1 MNTKW
6 TMRVAVAAML
16 VGLSATVLLSA
27 ANGGKLKVV
36 TPGMLLQLKLLGKK
50 VDIPA
55 NKEAS
60 LPPGEYKPAGIELY
74 ARGVDRKGNPVLW
87 KLTSAG
93 PFGKLATI
101 DVAEGQTT
109 EVEGGEPIT
118 VKASCSVL
126 AQGTTK
132 SVYVGLAYIG
142 QSGEMYSPV
151 VYQGK
156 STAPAPQ
163 LQIVDESGKVLNTAS
178 FEYG

>member
-1 MNTKW
+1 MKW
-6 TMRVAVAAML
+6 TMRVAVAALL

-36 TPGMLLQLKLLGKK
+36 TPGMILNLMVFGQKAA
-50 VDIPA
+50 IPA

-60 LPPGEYKPAGIELY
+60 LPPGEYKPAGIEIY
-74 ARGVDRKGNPVLW
+74 ARETGATGETVLW
-87 KLTSAG
+87 KLTTTG

-101 DVAEGQTT
+101 NVAAGQTT

-118 VKASCSVL
+118 IKVSCNIL

-132 SVYVGLAYIG
+132 ALYIGLAYIG
-142 QSGEMYSPV
+142 KSGETYPPV
-151 VYQGK
+151 VYRGK
-156 STAPAPQ
+156 TQMPAPKF
-163 LQIVDESGKVLNTAS
+163 QIVDESGKVLTTGS

>member
-1 MNTKW
+1 MKW
-6 TMRVAVAAML
+6 TMRVAVVALL

-36 TPGMLLQLKLLGKK
+36 TPGMILNLMVFGRKAA
-50 VDIPA
+50 IPA
-55 NKEAS
+55 NREAS

-74 ARGVDRKGNPVLW
+74 ARGVDNKGKAVLW
-87 KLTSAG
+87 KITSSG

-101 DVAEGQTT
+101 SVAEGQTT

-126 AQGTTK
+126 AKGTAK
-132 SVYVGLAYIG
+132 SLSIGLAYIG
-142 QSGEMYSPV
+142 KSGEYYSAV
-151 VYQGK
+151 VYRGK
-156 STAPAPQ
+156 MRAPAPQ
-163 LQIVDESGKVLNTAS
+163 FQIQDESGKVLSTGN

>member
-1 MNTKW
+1 MKW
-6 TMRVAVAAML
+6 TMRVAVAVLL

-36 TPGMLLQLKLLGKK
+36 TPGMILQMMVFGQKAA
-50 VDIPA
+50 IPA

-74 ARGVDRKGNPVLW
+74 ARETDNKGNLVLW
-87 KLTSAG
+87 KLTSSG
-93 PFGKLATI
+93 PYGKLATI
-101 DVAEGQTT
+101 SVAEGQTT

-118 VKASCSVL
+118 IKASCSVL
-126 AQGTTK
+126 AKGSDK

-142 QSGEMYSPV
+142 KSGEMYSPV
-151 VYQGK
+151 VYRGAMQ
-156 STAPAPQ
+156 APAPQ
-163 LQIVDESGKVLNTAS
+163 LQFSDESGKVLNTAS

>member
-1 MNTKW
+1 MKW
-6 TMRVAVAAML
+6 TMRVAVAVLL

-36 TPGMLLQLKLLGKK
+36 TPGMILQMMVFGQKAA
-50 VDIPA
+50 IPA

-74 ARGVDRKGNPVLW
+74 AREADNKGNPVLW
-87 KLTSAG
+87 KLTSSG
-93 PFGKLATI
+93 PYGKLATI
-101 DVAEGQTT
+101 SVAEGQTT
-109 EVEGGEPIT
+109 EVEGGEPIA
-118 VKASCSVL
+118 VKASCSIQ
-126 AQGTTK
+126 AQGTAK

-142 QSGEMYSPV
+142 KSGEMYSPA
-151 VYQGK
+151 VYRG
-156 STAPAPQ
+156 TMRAPAPQ

>member
-1 MNTKW
+1 MKW

-27 ANGGKLKVV
+27 ANGGNLKVV
-36 TPGMLLQLKLLGKK
+36 TPGMLLQLNLLGKK

-74 ARGVDRKGNPVLW
+74 ARETDNKGKAVLW
-87 KLTSAG
+87 KVTSSG
-93 PFGKLATI
+93 PYGKLATI
-101 DVAEGQTT
+101 SVAEGQTT

-118 VKASCSVL
+118 VKASCSIQ

-132 SVYVGLAYIG
+132 SLYIGLAYIG
-142 QSGEMYSPV
+142 KSGEMYSPA
-151 VYQGK
+151 VYRGAMQ
-156 STAPAPQ
+156 APAPQ

>member
-1 MNTKW
+1 MKW
-6 TMRVAVAAML
+6 TMRVAVAVML

-36 TPGMLLQLKLLGKK
+36 TPGMILQLMVFGQKAA
-50 VDIPA
+50 IPA

-74 ARGVDRKGNPVLW
+74 ARETDNKGKLILW
-87 KLTSAG
+87 KLTSTG

-101 DVAEGQTT
+101 SVAEGQTT

-118 VKASCSVL
+118 VKASCSIQ

-142 QSGEMYSPV
+142 KSGEIYSTV
-151 VYQGK
+151 VNRGATQ
-156 STAPAPQ
+156 APAPQ
-163 LQIVDESGKVLNTAS
+163 LQFSDESGKVLNTAS

>member
-1 MNTKW
+1 MKW

-36 TPGMLLQLKLLGKK
+36 TPGMILELMVFGQKAA
-50 VDIPA
+50 IPA

-60 LPPGEYKPAGIELY
+60 LPPGEYKPTGIELY
-74 ARGVDRKGNPVLW
+74 ARGVDNKGKIVLW
-87 KLTSAG
+87 KVTSSG

-101 DVAEGQTT
+101 SVAEGQTT

-118 VKASCSVL
+118 VKASCSIQ

-142 QSGEMYSPV
+142 KSGEMYSPV
-151 VYQGK
+151 VYRGAMQ
-156 STAPAPQ
+156 APAPQ
-163 LQIVDESGKVLNTAS
+163 LQFSDESGKVLSTAS

>member
-1 MNTKW
+1 MKW

-36 TPGMLLQLKLLGKK
+36 TPGMILNLMVFGQKAA
-50 VDIPA
+50 IPA
-55 NKEAS
+55 NKEVS

-74 ARGVDRKGNPVLW
+74 AREMDNKGKIVLW
-87 KLTSAG
+87 KLTSSG

-101 DVAEGQTT
+101 RVAEGQTT

-118 VKASCSVL
+118 VKASCSIQ

-132 SVYVGLAYIG
+132 SLYIGLAYIG
-142 QSGEMYSPV
+142 KSGEIYSPV
-151 VYQGK
+151 VYRGAMQV
-156 STAPAPQ
+156 PAPK